1 MYLCR
6 QVEQGIMERQ
16 NNISAEANAYM
27 DSRREYWRKEL
38 ANDRKSN
45 KTQVPSVN
53 TTVPVAKPPANGLT
67 GEAYLNSRR
76 EYWRNEM
83 AKDPDSYRNSNSNNL
98 SNSQKTKN
106 TIEESSVL
114 PIISG
119 LIGAGIFIAIIASGG
134 EPLLVLCG
142 LYVGALLL
150 KCMR

>member
-1 MYLCR
+1 MDYQRKESAKNPVNELTGENYL
-6 QVEQGIMERQ
+6 
-16 NNISAEANAYM
+16 N
-27 DSRREYWRKEL
+27 SRREYWRKEL
-38 ANDRKSN
+38 AKDRKSN
-45 KTQVPSVN
+45 KTQAPSVKIPA
-53 TTVPVAKPPANGLT
+53 PVAKSPANGLT
-67 GEAYLNSRR
+67 GDAYMNSRR
-76 EYWRNEM
+76 EYWRKEM
-83 AKDPDSYRNSNSNNL
+83 AKDPGSYRNSNSNNL

-134 EPLLVLCG
+134 GPLLVLCG

>member
-1 MYLCR
+1 MEGEKLQRPLTGDAYL
-6 QVEQGIMERQ
+6 
-16 NNISAEANAYM
+16 N
-27 DSRREYWRKEL
+27 SRREYWRKEL
-38 ANDRKSN
+38 AKDHKNN
-45 KTQVPSVN
+45 KTQVPSVKA
-53 TTVPVAKPPANGLT
+53 TVPAAKTPANGLT

-76 EYWRNEM
+76 EYWRKEM
-83 AKDPDSYRNSNSNNL
+83 AKDPGSYRNSNSNNL

-119 LIGAGIFIAIIASGG
+119 LIGAGIFIAIIVSGG
-134 EPLLVLCG
+134 GPLLVLLG